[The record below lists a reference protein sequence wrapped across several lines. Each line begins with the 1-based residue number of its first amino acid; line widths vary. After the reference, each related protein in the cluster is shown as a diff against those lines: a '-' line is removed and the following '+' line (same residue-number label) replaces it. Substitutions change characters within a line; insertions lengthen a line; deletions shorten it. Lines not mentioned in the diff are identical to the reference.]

1 MKKLT
6 ALFALVMAVM
16 MVFALTACT
25 DNSNTETTTAPPAQA
40 ETTAPVD
47 NSTFVI
53 TEEGQSGEGGILLD
67 ASLFTVDVPE
77 GLLWDAYSYYYSAE
91 DNLATVV
98 IDFGTDYTD
107 DFRLTVTT
115 QRMIDSLDTA
125 EAECI
130 RTFDFVDSAN
140 IEKLPEVTYGDF
152 TYKAL
157 HVTSDYSDEN
167 FLVTYYEKADADYGE
182 TYIEV
187 EADVEDMAIDDAMI
201 VSVLNSLKLR

>member
-1 MKKLT
+1 MKLKS
-6 ALFALVMAVM
+6 LFALVLAVM
-16 MVFALTACT
+16 MVFALTACS
-25 DNSNTETTTAPPAQA
+25 DNKDNKTTTAAPADV
-40 ETTAPVD
+40 ETTAAAED
-47 NSTFVI
+47 NNTFVI
-53 TEEGQSGEGGILLD
+53 TEADQSGEGGILLD
-67 ASLFTVDVPE
+67 ASLFTVDVPD
-77 GLLWDAYSYYYSAE
+77 GLMWEAYEYYYNAE

-115 QRMIDSLDTA
+115 QRMIDSLETA

-130 RTFDFVDSAN
+130 RTFDYVDSAN

-167 FLVTYYEKADADYGE
+167 YLVSYYGKADVQYGE
-182 TYIEV
+182 TYIQV
-187 EADVEDMAIDDAMI
+187 EADVDDMAIDDAMI